1 MKEAKGKLGI
11 LTIGVG
17 AVATTF
23 MAGTLLTRKGQG
35 VPVGSITQLATMRL
49 GKREENRFPKIKD
62 AVPLADLN
70 DVVFGG
76 WDIFEENAYEAA
88 VHADVLTKDDLN
100 KVKDEAI
107 LGSIDPLRQVMGRLE
122 AQGEALNRLTFLAWA
137 KSLLISLAICL
148 GVWGSVQAG
157 MSWLAHEIRSQQQ
170 VLDSLN
176 GEISQAEQT
185 LAQLPKGISFVSDKG
200 RHYIVAKQIGEPFE
214 VTNGNAKGKMAV
226 GVK

>member
-1 MKEAKGKLGI
+1 MEKVQVKEAKGKLGI

-76 WDIFEENAYEAA
+76 WDIFEENKTYINCSE
-88 VHADVLTKDDLN
+88 KY
-100 KVKDEAI
+100 
-107 LGSIDPLRQVMGRLE
+107 
-122 AQGEALNRLTFLAWA
+122 FLF
-137 KSLLISLAICL
+137 LLYLFCITDIKRAC
-148 GVWGSVQAG
+148 A
-157 MSWLAHEIRSQQQ
+157 R
-170 VLDSLN
+170 
-176 GEISQAEQT
+176 
-185 LAQLPKGISFVSDKG
+185 F
-200 RHYIVAKQIGEPFE
+200 PFLYQ
-214 VTNGNAKGKMAV
+214 
-226 GVK
+226 